1 MAAKTANVMARVE
14 PNVKEQAEE
23 IMEMLGIPV
32 SVVINTLYKQIIMTR
47 SIPFSL
53 SVPAVPVARDEMDE
67 AAFHA
72 SQACKQDAAGVINT
86 YYLDLDSLSV
96 KAPEQQVLSGFDGY
110 DVVIPQEEA
119 ACYISICSEAALNS
133 LVFTNASFVCQ

>member
-14 PNVKEQAEE
+14 PSVKEQAEE

-53 SVPAVPVARDEMDE
+53 SVPPVPIAQDEMDE

-72 SQACKQDAAGVINT
+72 MMERGLNEAKADSSRAASDVFA
-86 YYLDLDSLSV
+86 DLKREML
-96 KAPEQQVLSGFDGY
+96 
-110 DVVIPQEEA
+110 
-119 ACYISICSEAALNS
+119 
-133 LVFTNASFVCQ
+133 

>member
-14 PNVKEQAEE
+14 PSVKEQAEE

-53 SVPAVPVARDEMDE
+53 SVPPVPVARDEMDE

-72 SQACKQDAAGVINT
+72 MMERGLNEAKADKSRTTSDVFA
-86 YYLDLDSLSV
+86 DL
-96 KAPEQQVLSGFDGY
+96 EREIQ
-110 DVVIPQEEA
+110 
-119 ACYISICSEAALNS
+119 
-133 LVFTNASFVCQ
+133 

>member
-23 IMEMLGIPV
+23 IMDMLGIPV

-53 SVPAVPVARDEMDE
+53 SVPTAPAARDELDD

-72 SQACKQDAAGVINT
+72 IMERGLKEAKADQSRLASDVFA
-86 YYLDLDSLSV
+86 DL
-96 KAPEQQVLSGFDGY
+96 KREMQ
-110 DVVIPQEEA
+110 
-119 ACYISICSEAALNS
+119 
-133 LVFTNASFVCQ
+133 